1 MKLLLVSPAL
11 PPHQA
16 GEAEYASLLTRQLV
30 SQGHEVSV
38 LTEAQHGRDA
48 ATHQGA
54 RLHAVMQTWGWP
66 EAWRLMR
73 VIREARPDGI
83 IIVFTD
89 WLFRDHPM
97 ITFLPLYLKW
107 MGANSRVLTVF
118 QLEDGITP
126 DDLGNRLA
134 QKLMSA
140 AARLWGLACVH
151 GYGALLAA
159 PHAVAAL
166 GSGILQNI
174 QAKAPSSDIRAVLTP
189 PPPLL
194 ATEQDAPRASRAD
207 VRHRLGVPDQAI
219 CLAYF
224 GYVYP
229 GKGVETLLS
238 AMRRLK
244 DQNRDVHLLMVG
256 GGRHSHAPANA
267 FEQRMQALC
276 ESLGLIDR
284 VHWLQG
290 YESGSL
296 DSSAELAAADMATL
310 PFDDGVELRRSSV
323 AVVTAAGLP
332 LITTHPREAGSP
344 FRTEENTLLCSPH
357 DAIGL
362 SHAIT
367 RIADDQA
374 LSEKLRA
381 GSRQL
386 VREWFSWQRS
396 IQLMEAA
403 LGPDKALTTH

>member
-1 MKLLLVSPAL
+1 MNLLLVSPAL

-30 SQGHEVSV
+30 SQGHQVTV
-38 LTEAQHGRDA
+38 LTEVQDGQGEPM
-48 ATHQGA
+48 HQGA
-54 RLHAVMQTWGWP
+54 RLYPIMRTWGWS
-66 EAWRLMR
+66 EIWRLMR
-73 VIREARPDGI
+73 VVREVRPDGI

-97 ITFLPLYLKW
+97 ITFVPLYLKW

-126 DDLGNRLA
+126 DGLGNRVA
-134 QKLMSA
+134 QKLLSRI
-140 AARLWGLACVH
+140 ARLWGLPCVH

-174 QAKAPSSDIRAVLTP
+174 RAKAPSPDLRAVLTP

-194 ATEQDAPRASRAD
+194 PPEQDQQRSSRTD
-207 VRHRLGVPDQAI
+207 VRSRLGVPDHAI

-229 GKGVETLLS
+229 GKGVETLLN
-238 AMRRLK
+238 AVRRLK
-244 DQNRDVHLLMVG
+244 DQDRDIHLLMVG
-256 GGRHSHAPANA
+256 GGRHSRMPANA

-276 ESLGLIDR
+276 ESLELIDC

-290 YESGSL
+290 YESGSV

-323 AVVTAAGLP
+323 AVVAAAGLP
-332 LITTHPREAGSP
+332 LITTHPQETGSP
-344 FRTEENTLLCSPH
+344 FKAEENSLLCSPQ

-362 SHAIT
+362 SDAIT

-374 LSEKLRA
+374 LSDRLRA
-381 GSRQL
+381 GSKQL

-396 IQLMEAA
+396 IQLMESA
-403 LGPDKALTTH
+403 LSPDQALTH